1 MENHNS
7 GSVLAESNLS
17 CFLFCLG
24 CRWQS
29 SLEMYLFTYRCLCFK
44 ILKTKGVFNDSY
56 MCIRRCSVSPV
67 FILDCSYISRNI
79 GLVV

>member
-56 MCIRRCSVSPV
+56 MCKNKKMQCITC
-67 FILDCSYISRNI
+67 FHSR
-79 GLVV
+79 LLLHQ